1 MRSQLR
7 KALPEDLRWVTPH
20 SFRRT
25 VATVVNDSLGPAAA
39 QRQLDH
45 RKLDT
50 TETHYIVRPSIGP
63 GGNPMTPKTGKPTW
77 FAIASIATAAIM
89 IVLAIGGM
97 LLGEW
102 LLSLGVL
109 VGAGII
115 IASFLAVF
123 RVAVTREPDAV
134 VCRYVPWYEPGPVA
148 AVPALAV
155 SGILGLALAFQ
166 PGNSPVFAVFGVAL
180 LALTP
185 VVALKFLRGYRR
197 CFLRIT
203 PTALRVPDPGRE
215 WAVTDIPRERIQS
228 IAPAGEAAGFGS
240 STYRVTDI
248 TYGTGDSGSAAR
260 TVRVG
265 QAPAEDTVW
274 LTLDPSNLRLA
285 LHAWKDGDP
294 NDPGLM
300 DRVEAILRGKAASA

>member
-1 MRSQLR
+1 ML
-7 KALPEDLRWVTPH
+7 AL
-20 SFRRT
+20 
-25 VATVVNDSLGPAAA
+25 TVVMVA
-39 QRQLDH
+39 
-45 RKLDT
+45 
-50 TETHYIVRPSIGP
+50 
-63 GGNPMTPKTGKPTW
+63 
-77 FAIASIATAAIM
+77 
-89 IVLAIGGM
+89 
-97 LLGEW
+97 
-102 LLSLGVL
+102 
-109 VGAGII
+109 VGDW
-115 IASFLAVF
+115 FLAVVGAVIAVLLLLGNSPLF
-123 RVAVTREPDAV
+123 KVAINREPDAIA
-134 VCRYVPWYEPGPVA
+134 CRYVPWYEPGPVA

>member
-1 MRSQLR
+1 M
-7 KALPEDLRWVTPH
+7 
-20 SFRRT
+20 
-25 VATVVNDSLGPAAA
+25 VA
-39 QRQLDH
+39 
-45 RKLDT
+45 
-50 TETHYIVRPSIGP
+50 
-63 GGNPMTPKTGKPTW
+63 
-77 FAIASIATAAIM
+77 
-89 IVLAIGGM
+89 
-97 LLGEW
+97 
-102 LLSLGVL
+102 
-109 VGAGII
+109 VGDW
-115 IASFLAVF
+115 FLAVVGAVIAVPLLLGNSPLF
-123 RVAVTREPDAV
+123 KVAINREPDAIA
-134 VCRYVPWYEPGPVA
+134 CRYVPWYEPGPVA

>member
-1 MRSQLR
+1 
-7 KALPEDLRWVTPH
+7 
-20 SFRRT
+20 
-25 VATVVNDSLGPAAA
+25 
-39 QRQLDH
+39 
-45 RKLDT
+45 
-50 TETHYIVRPSIGP
+50 
-63 GGNPMTPKTGKPTW
+63 MTPKTGKPTW

-197 CFLRIT
+197 CSLRIA
-203 PTALRVPDPGRE
+203 PGALSVPDPGRDYVMTE
-215 WAVTDIPRERIQS
+215 IPRERIQS

>member
-1 MRSQLR
+1 MAPVYAR
-7 KALPEDLRWVTPH
+7 PRWVRIV
-20 SFRRT
+20 SNAIA
-25 VATVVNDSLGPAAA
+25 VIMLALTVVMVA
-39 QRQLDH
+39 
-45 RKLDT
+45 
-50 TETHYIVRPSIGP
+50 
-63 GGNPMTPKTGKPTW
+63 
-77 FAIASIATAAIM
+77 
-89 IVLAIGGM
+89 
-97 LLGEW
+97 
-102 LLSLGVL
+102 
-109 VGAGII
+109 VGDW
-115 IASFLAVF
+115 FLAVVGAVIAVPLLLGNSPLF
-123 RVAVTREPDAV
+123 KVAINREPDAIA
-134 VCRYVPWYEPGPVA
+134 CRYVPWYEPGPVA

-274 LTLDPSNLRLA
+274 LTLDPSNLRPA
-285 LHAWKDGDP
+285 LHAWKNADP
-294 NDPGLM
+294 DDPGLM
-300 DRVEAILRGKAASA
+300 DRVEAILRGKAPHSV

>member
-1 MRSQLR
+1 MAPVYAR
-7 KALPEDLRWVTPH
+7 PRWVRIV
-20 SFRRT
+20 SNAIA
-25 VATVVNDSLGPAAA
+25 VIMLALTVVMVA
-39 QRQLDH
+39 
-45 RKLDT
+45 
-50 TETHYIVRPSIGP
+50 
-63 GGNPMTPKTGKPTW
+63 
-77 FAIASIATAAIM
+77 
-89 IVLAIGGM
+89 
-97 LLGEW
+97 
-102 LLSLGVL
+102 
-109 VGAGII
+109 VGDW
-115 IASFLAVF
+115 FLAVVGAVIAVLLLLGNSPLF
-123 RVAVTREPDAV
+123 KVAINREPDAIA
-134 VCRYVPWYEPGPVA
+134 CRYVPWYEPGPVA

-197 CFLRIT
+197 CSLRIA
-203 PTALRVPDPGRE
+203 PGALSVPDPGRDYVMTE
-215 WAVTDIPRERIQS
+215 IPRERIQS

>member
-1 MRSQLR
+1 MAPVYAR
-7 KALPEDLRWVTPH
+7 PRWVRIV
-20 SFRRT
+20 SNAIA
-25 VATVVNDSLGPAAA
+25 VIMLALTVVMVA
-39 QRQLDH
+39 
-45 RKLDT
+45 
-50 TETHYIVRPSIGP
+50 
-63 GGNPMTPKTGKPTW
+63 
-77 FAIASIATAAIM
+77 
-89 IVLAIGGM
+89 
-97 LLGEW
+97 
-102 LLSLGVL
+102 
-109 VGAGII
+109 VGDW
-115 IASFLAVF
+115 FLAVVGAVIAVPLLLGNSPLF
-123 RVAVTREPDAV
+123 KVAINREPDAIA
-134 VCRYVPWYEPGPVA
+134 CRYVPWYEPGPVA

-274 LTLDPSNLRLA
+274 LTLDPSNLRPA
-285 LHAWKDGDP
+285 LHAWKNADP
-294 NDPGLM
+294 DDPGLM